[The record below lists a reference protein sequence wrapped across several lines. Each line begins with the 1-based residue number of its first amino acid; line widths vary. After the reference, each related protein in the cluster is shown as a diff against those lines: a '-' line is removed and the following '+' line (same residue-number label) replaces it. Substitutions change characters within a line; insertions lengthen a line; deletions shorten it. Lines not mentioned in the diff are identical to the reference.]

1 MLKAIPAILFTTLG
15 ASAAGVAVYVQAEP
29 RAFTS
34 PKPAL
39 LESASDRVA
48 GRAEIVT
55 SRIEPVPAAQPEDD
69 VVRGELVIYAR
80 PRVTTA
86 AKPKPKTDTALRPCS
101 DWRELDP
108 QSKVRM
114 LCQPGR

>member
-15 ASAAGVAVYVQAEP
+15 ASAAGVAVYVQTEP

-34 PKPAL
+34 SKPAL
-39 LESASDRVA
+39 LESASDRMA
-48 GRAEIVT
+48 RRAKTMME
-55 SRIEPVPAAQPEDD
+55 RIEPVPPAAKPEDD

-80 PRVTTA
+80 PHVIAA
-86 AKPKPKTDTALRPCS
+86 AKRKTDTALRPCS
-101 DWRELDP
+101 EWRELDP

-114 LCQPGR
+114 LCQPDQ